1 MSQRCWKSMGLE
13 CSSNRPLSSRYWESI
28 FLSDWSVVELHL
40 KTGRTPFDVNS
51 VSLKTG
57 QRFRV
62 ALKNRTGFY
71 LKTGQ
76 CRHDP
81 EALHLLH
88 CRNEGV
94 LGGLKE
100 PSAPPFLGTYGP
112 LSSLWFLFVTLV
124 EPSLA

>member
-1 MSQRCWKSMGLE
+1 MYSLCARSFAMPAVEVGAWRASPSPSTHLA
-13 CSSNRPLSSRYWESI
+13 ST
-28 FLSDWSVVELHL
+28 VELHL

-51 VSLKTG
+51 VYLKTG

-76 CRHDP
+76 CRHAP

-94 LGGLKE
+94 LGGLRE
-100 PSAPPFLGTYGP
+100 PSAPPFLGTYGREFP
-112 LSSLWFLFVTLV
+112 CGFFS
-124 EPSLA
+124 